1 MSVAMIKKK
10 TATDFL
16 YDRTSQ
22 KLSYKN
28 RCFEG
33 SRFPNLTDSGILS
46 LWASLWV
53 DKPWTTLSHPPRDF
67 SILHGLKYRAE
78 CSEGPYVL
86 T

>member
-33 SRFPNLTDSGILS
+33 SRFPNLTFLFGPPFGWTSLGRLLAIPLGTFLS
-46 LWASLWV
+46 SMA
-53 DKPWTTLSHPPRDF
+53 
-67 SILHGLKYRAE
+67 
-78 CSEGPYVL
+78 
-86 T
+86 